1 MGRCRK
7 CDLSRVYKQ
16 FAEKKARKEAE
27 AKAAVA
33 QKAPEVIAVEE
44 VKEPEAVVVQEIKR
58 VVKTRKKKEPVAE
71 IVETSA
77 EENNSEAV
85 ENKVEEE

>member
-1 MGRCRK
+1 MSRCRK
-7 CDLSRVYKQ
+7 CDLSRIYEQ
-16 FAEKKARKEAE
+16 FAKKQAEREA
-27 AKAAVA
+27 AQRAAVA

-58 VVKTRKKKEPVAE
+58 VAKPRKKKEPVVE
-71 IVETSA
+71 TVETSA

-85 ENKVEEE
+85 EEKIEEE

>member
-1 MGRCRK
+1 MSRCRK
-7 CDLSRVYKQ
+7 CDLSRIYKQ
-16 FAEKKARKEAE
+16 FE
-27 AKAAVA
+27 AKRKAVAA

-44 VKEPEAVVVQEIKR
+44 VKEPEAVVVQEVKR
-58 VVKTRKKKEPVAE
+58 VTKTKKKKEPVVE

-85 ENKVEEE
+85 EDEVEE

>member
-1 MGRCRK
+1 MSRCRK
-7 CDLSRVYKQ
+7 CDLSRIYKQ
-16 FAEKKARKEAE
+16 FE
-27 AKAAVA
+27 AKRKAAAA

-44 VKEPEAVVVQEIKR
+44 VKEPEAVVVQEVKR
-58 VVKTRKKKEPVAE
+58 VTKTKKKKEPVVE

-85 ENKVEEE
+85 EDEVEE

>member
-1 MGRCRK
+1 MSRCRK
-7 CDLSRVYKQ
+7 CDLSRIYKQ
-16 FAEKKARKEAE
+16 FE
-27 AKAAVA
+27 AKKRKAAAA

-44 VKEPEAVVVQEIKR
+44 VKEPEAVVVQEVKR
-58 VVKTRKKKEPVAE
+58 VTKTKKKKEPVVE

-85 ENKVEEE
+85 EDEVEE

>member
-1 MGRCRK
+1 MSKCGK
-7 CDLSRVYKQ
+7 CDLERIYKQ
-16 FAEKKARKEAE
+16 FE
-27 AKAAVA
+27 AKRKAAAA
-33 QKAPEVIAVEE
+33 QKAPEVITVEE

-58 VVKTRKKKEPVAE
+58 VTKTKKKKEPVVE

-85 ENKVEEE
+85 EDKIEE